1 MVGDDRVIGAEA
13 TGHRPPPLWPCPVS
27 ASPEADDDDQWR
39 SRGVLGVLQ
48 PPYSHRTYG
57 APKSLPNI
65 FSSMSEEEEEERRR
79 KKKKK
84 EGGRKKKGK

>member
-1 MVGDDRVIGAEA
+1 VAEPGGA
-13 TGHRPPPLWPCPVS
+13 
-27 ASPEADDDDQWR
+27 
-39 SRGVLGVLQ
+39 GVLQ
-48 PPYSHRTYG
+48 PPYSHRIHG
-57 APKSLPNI
+57 ALPKLLQY

>member
-1 MVGDDRVIGAEA
+1 MSLKRKHLLEA
-13 TGHRPPPLWPCPVS
+13 VVEPG
-27 ASPEADDDDQWR
+27 
-39 SRGVLGVLQ
+39 GVLGVLQ
-48 PPYSHRTYG
+48 PPYSHRTHG
-57 APKSLPNI
+57 GPQH